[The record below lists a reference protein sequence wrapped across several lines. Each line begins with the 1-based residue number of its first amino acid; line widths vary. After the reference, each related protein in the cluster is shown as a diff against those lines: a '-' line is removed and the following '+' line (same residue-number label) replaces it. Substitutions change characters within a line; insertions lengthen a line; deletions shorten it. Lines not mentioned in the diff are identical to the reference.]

1 MTLENGTN
9 AANVFIH
16 AKPGSAEH
24 KVYQNNMDKHSF
36 MKMDEVI
43 EGLSTKPYKAGF
55 LYEKVATYNLV
66 KKGLYCKILSP
77 WQGRHLIPYSIGVN
91 KNLQQYEAMNF
102 ATKRII
108 QSGLVKRLEAK
119 YQIVSSQCNQE
130 KQEIT
135 IGYEK
140 VFPIFL
146 LLLSA
151 MSASVFIILIL
162 EILSSYQINH

>member
-1 MTLENGTN
+1 M
-9 AANVFIH
+9 
-16 AKPGSAEH
+16 
-24 KVYQNNMDKHSF
+24 
-36 MKMDEVI
+36 
-43 EGLSTKPYKAGF
+43 
-55 LYEKVATYNLV
+55 
-66 KKGLYCKILSP
+66 SP
-77 WQGRHLIPYSIGVN
+77 WQGRHLIPYSIGIN
-91 KNLQQYEAMNF
+91 TNLQQYEAMNF

-108 QSGLVKRLEAK
+108 QSGLVKRLEAN
-119 YQIVSSQCNQE
+119 YQIVSTQCNQE

-146 LLLSA
+146 ILLSA